1 MWHFFQNPK
10 PNTQRPIALSA
21 ITAASG
27 EGYVYLTD
35 WGLPD
40 TSVIAGA
47 PAEYILELGVDL
59 RKTSS
64 DNWVRYSRAL
74 RYSSAEQS
82 ESNVLTFMPIST
94 GSGSYEPVFLSGA
107 IRVTLDSDNNRW
119 RIFLQVAVYFS
130 NNKVV
135 AGLEGTIVNANIAS
149 IDGVNIYY

>member
-1 MWHFFQNPK
+1 MWHWFENPK
-10 PNTQRPIALSA
+10 PNTQRPVALSA

-40 TSVIAGA
+40 ISVIVGA

-64 DNWVRYSRAL
+64 DNWARYSRAL

-82 ESNVLTFMPIST
+82 ELNVLTFMPIST
-94 GSGSYEPVFLSGA
+94 GSGTYEATFLSGA

-119 RIFLQVAVYFS
+119 RIFLQATVYYS

-135 AGLEGTIVNANIAS
+135 AGLEGTIANANIVS